1 MNINHYLDEDKKIK
15 TWPSKKSVKIEILA
29 YLSEKFEPDVFY
41 TEKEVNE
48 IVKSWH
54 TFGDFFLLRR
64 ELIDKKF
71 LSRTQDGANYWKEE
85 RTTTE

>member
-1 MNINHYLDEDKKIK
+1 MNINQYLDGDKKIK

-29 YLSEKFEPDVFY
+29 YLSEKFEQDVFY

-48 IVKSWH
+48 IVKNWH

>member
-1 MNINHYLDEDKKIK
+1 MNINQYLDEDRKIK
-15 TWPSKKSVKIEILA
+15 TWPSKKSVKIEVLA
-29 YLSEKFEPDVFY
+29 YLSEKFQPDVFY

-48 IVKSWH
+48 VVKSWH

-71 LSRTQDGANYWKEE
+71 LSRTQDGAKYWKEE
-85 RTTTE
+85 RTIIE

>member
-1 MNINHYLDEDKKIK
+1 MNINQYLDDDKKIK
-15 TWPSKKSVKIEILA
+15 IWPSKKSVKTEVLA
-29 YLSEKFEPDVFY
+29 YLSEKFEPNVFY

-71 LSRTQDGANYWKEE
+71 LSRTQDGSKYWKEE

>member
-1 MNINHYLDEDKKIK
+1 MSINQYLDEDKKIK
-15 TWPSKKSVKIEILA
+15 IWPSKKSVKIEILA
-29 YLSEKFEPDVFY
+29 YLAEKFDTDVYY

-48 IVKSWH
+48 IVKYWH

-71 LSRTQDGANYWKEE
+71 LSRTQDGAKYWKEE
-85 RTTTE
+85 RTTPE

>member
-1 MNINHYLDEDKKIK
+1 MNINQYLDEDKKIK
-15 TWPSKKSVKIEILA
+15 TWPSKKSVKTEVLA
-29 YLSEKFEPDVFY
+29 YLAEKFEPDVFY

-48 IVKSWH
+48 IVKNWH

-71 LSRTQDGANYWKEE
+71 LSRTQDGSKYWKEE
-85 RTTTE
+85 RTTIE